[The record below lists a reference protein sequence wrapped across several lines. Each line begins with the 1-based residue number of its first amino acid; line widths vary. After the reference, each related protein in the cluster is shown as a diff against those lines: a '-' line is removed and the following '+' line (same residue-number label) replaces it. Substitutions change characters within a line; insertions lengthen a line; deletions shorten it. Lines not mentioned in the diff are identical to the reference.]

1 MRIEK
6 EPFSKCNFDRGLQ
19 KSPNSTPFVLSF
31 VQMTAVE
38 LCPSASPGSSRA
50 CLLREQAHLER
61 VLLLD
66 ASRERPPKRDPC
78 SCPRSSSSPP
88 PPRERAGC
96 ESGPG
101 SNTITHRPPRTCVL
115 HIADHLR
122 GRAGWGCK
130 GDREC
135 RSGVEEGWDALP
147 PRKIPAAGCI
157 AEPWGR
163 PDSGAYGDTRPS
175 EAPGPVTLTTR
186 SHRRRSPPGTGSGNA
201 RAPPRWS
208 CSAPAGRTWASPE
221 TSSSGGRGA
230 RRWPLRGPAC
240 TRTRFP

>member
-1 MRIEK
+1 MRIQK

-122 GRAGWGCK
+122 GRAGWGSLLICF
-130 GDREC
+130 
-135 RSGVEEGWDALP
+135 
-147 PRKIPAAGCI
+147 
-157 AEPWGR
+157 
-163 PDSGAYGDTRPS
+163 
-175 EAPGPVTLTTR
+175 
-186 SHRRRSPPGTGSGNA
+186 
-201 RAPPRWS
+201 
-208 CSAPAGRTWASPE
+208 RTI
-221 TSSSGGRGA
+221 
-230 RRWPLRGPAC
+230 LLD
-240 TRTRFP
+240 FFFKK